1 MQDKAFEEML
11 AFHCGPA
18 LAGIKPA
25 NLVSLSREEFP
36 LLPFLAE
43 EYSRQMECIGLRFRV
58 VCRCRSRHLLLVYRE
73 NRLKAQ
79 LHRPEIAAILEEAGY
94 PSDGMEQQL
103 TVLEQRLSGG
113 AFPHEIG
120 AFLGYPAADI
130 RGFQRDQGRGCL
142 YSGLWKVY
150 ADVDGARLCFAR
162 YMRCRDCICRR
173 LRQGVTLT
181 QLFCAA

>member
-18 LAGIKPA
+18 LAGVKPA

-58 VCRCRSRHLLLVYRE
+58 VCRCRSRYLLLVYRE

-79 LHRPEIAAILEEAGY
+79 LHRPEIAAILE
-94 PSDGMEQQL
+94 
-103 TVLEQRLSGG
+103 
-113 AFPHEIG
+113 
-120 AFLGYPAADI
+120 
-130 RGFQRDQGRGCL
+130 
-142 YSGLWKVY
+142 
-150 ADVDGARLCFAR
+150 
-162 YMRCRDCICRR
+162 
-173 LRQGVTLT
+173 
-181 QLFCAA
+181 